1 LRLNEASQAAR
12 RRLISA
18 TGAVVLLLAGC
29 GTVVEEA
36 SYAPLALGDDK
47 PEVLRKLN
55 ELATVSTLQ
64 PAVNRPDATT
74 EGPVHLAAAPIGD
87 GALTAA
93 EREYLLAYD
102 LWYFEESTGKRSAL
116 LTFASGALTR
126 IEVRREARWWE
137 RVF

>member
-1 LRLNEASQAAR
+1 MLRLNEARDAP
-12 RRLISA
+12 RRLLW
-18 TGAVVLLLAGC
+18 TRTAVVLLLAGC
-29 GTVVEEA
+29 QTVVVES

-55 ELATVSTLQ
+55 DAATIARLQ
-64 PAVNRPDATT
+64 PALNRPDA
-74 EGPVHLAAAPIGD
+74 PDSPPRNLAAAPIGG

-102 LWYFEESTGKRSAL
+102 LWYFEETSGERSAL

-126 IEVRREARWWE
+126 IEARREAKWWE
-137 RVF
+137 KVF